1 MSKEDIEKLLN
12 AIQNQEKE
20 TKEKLQKNKTKEKKK
35 ITKTGD
41 EESFISCSDQL
52 YIFFSEN

>member
-20 TKEKLQKNKTKEKKK
+20 TKEKLQKNKKQKRTRK
-35 ITKTGD
+35 ITKD
-41 EESFISCSDQL
+41 W
-52 YIFFSEN
+52 

>member
-20 TKEKLQKNKTKEKKK
+20 TKEKLQKNKKQKTKKK
-35 ITKTGD
+35 ITKD
-41 EESFISCSDQL
+41 W
-52 YIFFSEN
+52 